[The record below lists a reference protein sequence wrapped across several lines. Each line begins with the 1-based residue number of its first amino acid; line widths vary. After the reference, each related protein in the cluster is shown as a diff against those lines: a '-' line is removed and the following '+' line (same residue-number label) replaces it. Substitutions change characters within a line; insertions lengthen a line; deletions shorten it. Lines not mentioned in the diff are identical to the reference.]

1 MLGYISRQ
9 LSLDSGGEGDYRS
22 IAQLLNGM
30 YADGS
35 VGDLNVGFAKAM
47 EP

>member
-1 MLGYISRQ
+1 MFRA
-9 LSLDSGGEGDYRS
+9 LSSVNVEALYLEPRS